1 MYETDES
8 SLLNK
13 LKLYSWLTEK
23 IVITSRTILQLP
35 SPSTQGSRGKG
46 YHILLCYSS

>member
-35 SPSTQGSRGKG
+35 SPSTQGNRGKG